1 MDNNIKLEL
10 NINEVNTLLASLA
23 KQPYEVSADLINK
36 IRVQATPQVQQV
48 QQAKPQEQAPEEN

>member
-36 IRVQATPQVQQV
+36 IRIQATPQVQQA
-48 QQAKPQEQAPEEN
+48 QPQEQAPEEN